1 MTKRI
6 IGLLAIGLVAIL
18 AAGCISNSGN
28 LNSNSNSNSNSPE
41 TIKEVNAYKDGHD
54 GISVYFVLTDKDG
67 KTMASD
73 GTVMLNI
80 GIGSPLLYTKTYD
93 IHKSDFKETTV
104 GQGIYANKEII
115 CSLGYIPY
123 TQFSQKPYTS
133 GLVNVPYRDS
143 STVTIYFKTPDGK
156 TLRGLS
162 QIQWE

>member
-1 MTKRI
+1 MTQRI
-6 IGLLAIGLVAIL
+6 VGLLAFGLAAVL
-18 AAGCISNSGN
+18 VAGCISNSG
-28 LNSNSNSNSNSPE
+28 LNSSPPE
-41 TIKEVNAYKDGHD
+41 VVKEVSAYKDGHD

-67 KTMASD
+67 KPTTYD
-73 GTVMLNI
+73 GSVMLNI

-93 IHKSDFKETTV
+93 IHTSNFKETTV

-133 GLVNVPYRDS
+133 GLENVPYRDS
-143 STVTIYFKTPDGK
+143 STVTIYFKTPDGR
-156 TLRGLS
+156 TLRGLN